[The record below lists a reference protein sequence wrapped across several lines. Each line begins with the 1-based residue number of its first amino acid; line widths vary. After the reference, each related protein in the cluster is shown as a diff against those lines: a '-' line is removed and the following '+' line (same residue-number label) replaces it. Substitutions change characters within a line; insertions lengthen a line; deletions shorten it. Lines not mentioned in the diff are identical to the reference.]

1 MAVKAV
7 LPSSNLTWD
16 DIRDT
21 LNSNGGAVTNDIKTA
36 FLDTAKINMW
46 SFYKPHHATI
56 NFPSSVPNAVD
67 AKGSLYLDNVNGE
80 IKWNKPTGGQD
91 SPYRLSDFCGYEKDA
106 KGPTVD
112 DKNDSA
118 VSIVLPSSSFTLAIY
133 PYWGDSKYDWGLIL
147 GGFDFNKCQI
157 KVEIYNQRKSKLGS
171 TTFKIGDSLGGG
183 MTSTVYVGSGGF
195 NKDDTH
201 LYLKGYF
208 CDYDGNELAT
218 IPSSDDGFI
227 EKPITFHQ
235 LAYIYSGTVT
245 VDDNRFE
252 VSSYMTDGEGSYNSG
267 ITVSMFN
274 KNGPDYVG
282 SGDRPY
288 AKFRWRSADGTY
300 TETFMGSNTL
310 KYCKNIPTGFTRSS
324 SFDCGAYPTVTVKD
338 NKWFLDIEVV
348 A

>member
-7 LPSSNLTWD
+7 LPSSNLAWD

-21 LNSNGGAVTNDIKTA
+21 LNANGGAVTNDIRTA
-36 FLDTAKINMW
+36 FLDTAKINIW
-46 SFYKPHHATI
+46 SFYKPQHSLI
-56 NFPSSVPNAVD
+56 NFPSSVPYAVD
-67 AKGSLYLDNVNGE
+67 ARGGLYLDTVNKE
-80 IKWNKPTGGQD
+80 IKWNKPMGGIE

-147 GGFDFNKCQI
+147 GGFDFNKCKI
-157 KVEIYNQRKSKLGS
+157 KVEIYNQRKLKLGS

-183 MTSTVYVGSGGF
+183 MTSTAYVGSGGF
-195 NKDDTH
+195 DKDDTH

-235 LAYIYSGTVT
+235 EVYIYIGTRSI
-245 VDDNRFE
+245 DDSRFTIGT
-252 VSSYMTDGEGSYNSG
+252 SMTDGNGTYKSEVMV
-267 ITVSMFN
+267 TMFN
-274 KNGPDYVG
+274 EKGPDYVA
-282 SGDRPY
+282 SADRPY
-288 AKFRWRSADGTY
+288 ARYRWRSADGTY
-300 TETFMGSNTL
+300 TGSFSGGITL
-310 KYCKNIPTGFTRSS
+310 EYCKNIPTGFTRSS
-324 SFDCGAYPTVTVKD
+324 TINCGAHPTAQVEGK
-338 NKWFLDIEVV
+338 KWFLDIEVV